1 MSQTYDLDML
11 GQCSTYEG
19 TGTKLKCGALSHYLH
34 TELTNNNVYC
44 NLSLILELHEELDGK
59 KDIVEFDFLG
69 KDSIDIIIVFR
80 LVNYIADIIMCHMM
94 SFI

>member
-69 KDSIDIIIVFR
+69 KDSIRYYNRVPVSK
-80 LVNYIADIIMCHMM
+80 LYC
-94 SFI
+94 